1 MKFSWIQKNTLSTIR
16 QYRYLRAQQNFSL
29 CRKIADSHHFQGTKP
44 MAAAERVVPNK
55 ALVSTEA
62 NLRRSLSLSLI
73 TFYGLGTILGA
84 GIYVLVGKVA
94 GAAGMYTPL
103 AFVLAAIAAVLSAF
117 TYMELCSRYP
127 LAGGAAIYT
136 QEGFGRRWLSMLV
149 GCLIVLSGLVS
160 AATITRGF
168 AGYFRV
174 FLDVPDAWIIVGAVI
189 ALCLLAAWG
198 IAQSVAAATVATIIE
213 VGGLI
218 LILIVTAPSFEAL
231 PQRLPSLI
239 PPLEAGGWQ
248 GIFLG
253 SFLAFYAFIGF
264 EDMVNVAEEVRR
276 PERNL
281 PCAIFLAIMI
291 SMLLY
296 LAVSAAAVLALPLDE
311 LSGNGAP
318 LALMFERATGAS
330 PKVMALISLFALING
345 ALIQIIMAARMLY
358 GMSRE
363 GWLPKGIGKVHPR
376 TQTPLRATVAVSVA
390 VLVLALALPLV
401 TLAKITSSAAL
412 VVFAIVGL
420 ALIRMKRT
428 SAPARGV
435 FAVPYWVPAG
445 SIATAILL
453 LAVQAIEL
461 LR

>member
-1 MKFSWIQKNTLSTIR
+1 
-16 QYRYLRAQQNFSL
+16 
-29 CRKIADSHHFQGTKP
+29 
-44 MAAAERVVPNK
+44 MAVAERIVPN
-55 ALVSTEA
+55 APNAEGQ
-62 NLRRSLSLSLI
+62 LRRSLSLPMI

-94 GAAGMYTPL
+94 GAAGMYAPL
-103 AFVLAAIAAVLSAF
+103 SFVLASIAAGLSAF

-127 LAGGAAIYT
+127 LAGGAAIYA
-136 QEGFGRRWLSMLV
+136 QEGFGRRWLSILV
-149 GCLIVLSGLVS
+149 GFLIVLSGLVS
-160 AATITRGF
+160 AATIARGF

-174 FLDVPDAWIIVGAVI
+174 FVDVPDAWIIVGAVI

-198 IAQSVAAATVATIIE
+198 IAQSVAAAAVATLIE

-218 LILIVTAPSFEAL
+218 LIVVVTASSFEAL

-239 PPLEAGGWQ
+239 PTLGASAWQ

-264 EDMVNVAEEVRR
+264 EDMVNVAEEVRH

-281 PCAIFLAIMI
+281 PRAILAAITI
-291 SMLLY
+291 STLLY

-311 LSGNGAP
+311 LAATGAP
-318 LALMFERATGAS
+318 LALLFERATGAS
-330 PKVMALISLFALING
+330 PKVMALISLFAVING

-376 TQTPLRATVAVSVA
+376 TQTPLRATVIVSAA

-401 TLAKITSSAAL
+401 TLAKITSSAVLA
-412 VVFAIVGL
+412 VFAIVAL

-428 SAPARGV
+428 APAAPGV
-435 FAVPYWVPAG
+435 FTVPYWVPAG
-445 SIATAILL
+445 SLATAILL
-453 LAVQAIEL
+453 LAVQAIDL